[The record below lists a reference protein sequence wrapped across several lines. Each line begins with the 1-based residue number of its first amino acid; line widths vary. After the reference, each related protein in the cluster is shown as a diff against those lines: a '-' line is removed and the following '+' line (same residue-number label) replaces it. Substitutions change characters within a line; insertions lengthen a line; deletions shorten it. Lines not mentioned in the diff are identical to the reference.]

1 MNTHLSD
8 DINVTNTLLTLGV
21 AALVYIGSWTLA
33 GSDLAVGVTLCFS
46 AGIVFAS
53 ALAGSGVLVAGLGGS
68 EHSWAII
75 FIIYTCFSILCGFDG
90 NG

>member
-1 MNTHLSD
+1 MIVDLT
-8 DINVTNTLLTLGV
+8 ITITLLTLGV

-53 ALAGSGVLVAGLGGS
+53 AFAGSGVLVAGLGGS
-68 EHSWAII
+68 EGSLRII
-75 FIIYTCFSILCGFDG
+75 VLLYTCFSIYIIAGSRG
-90 NG
+90 